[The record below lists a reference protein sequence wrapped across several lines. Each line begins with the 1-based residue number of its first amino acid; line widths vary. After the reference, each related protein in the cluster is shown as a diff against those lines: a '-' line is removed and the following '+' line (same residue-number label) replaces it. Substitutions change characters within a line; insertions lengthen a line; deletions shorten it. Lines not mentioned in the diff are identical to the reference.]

1 VSSASSPKRG
11 RRARRWLIGAAT
23 ILLISAVAYTFHVP
37 LLTWIGGQLVHRDSL
52 ESSDAILVLAG
63 GVFDRELEAADL
75 FNRGLASQVLLT
87 AEPDPAVFA
96 ELRSRGVRVE
106 TSLELRQRVLNQLGV
121 PRERVQVLPGIV
133 AATVHEAEAAA
144 RWCDQNQA
152 RSLIVVTSTFHTARA
167 RHVFRQ
173 VFGDRRVTLR
183 FAPAS
188 KSDFQPGTWWR
199 QRNTLRDGLFELQ
212 KTLFYRLRY

>member
-1 VSSASSPKRG
+1 MHHDP
-11 RRARRWLIGAAT
+11 
-23 ILLISAVAYTFHVP
+23 
-37 LLTWIGGQLVHRDSL
+37 L

-96 ELRSRGVRVE
+96 ELRNRGVRVE

-121 PRERVQVLPGIV
+121 PRERVHVLPGIV

-144 RWCDQNQA
+144 RWSDQNQA

-173 VFGDRRVTLR
+173 VFADRPVTLR

-188 KSDFQPGTWWR
+188 KSDFQPDTWWR